1 VGGSQPHLAHAR
13 VWCPH
18 QTQLRNEIK
27 NMPLKH
33 LFKAILNWRT
43 KANSEK
49 RYIKNHTI
57 SFEGKD
63 DLQISAA
70 KAFKGD
76 PSLHNPED
84 LFLSSL
90 MSCHMMSYL
99 YVCSLYQINV
109 LAYTDSASGTLET
122 DEKGSG
128 RFVEVHLYPVV
139 TIDDPEQVELANTLH
154 QKANEL
160 CFIANS
166 CNFKVLHTATCH
178 VGGNL

>member
-1 VGGSQPHLAHAR
+1 MR
-13 VWCPH
+13 F
-18 QTQLRNEIK
+18 T
-27 NMPLKH
+27 H
-33 LFKAILNWRT
+33 LFKSVLNW
-43 KANSEK
+43 KSDKHSVK

-57 SFEGKD
+57 SFEGKS
-63 DLQISAA
+63 DLHVSAA

-84 LFLSSL
+84 LLLSSL

-99 YVCSLYQINV
+99 YVCGLHQINV
-109 LAYTDSASGTLET
+109 LTYTDNATGTLET

-128 RFVEVHLYPVV
+128 RFVEVHLHPVV
-139 TIDDPEQVELANTLH
+139 TIDNTAQKDLANALH

-166 CNFKVLHTATCH
+166 CNFKVLHSATCN
-178 VGGNL
+178 VG